1 MLKVLISGYSIR
13 ILLLLLQLNGSIIR
27 TRSLLGIPEQ
37 GRPVIPA

>member
-27 TRSLLGIPEQ
+27 TRSLFRFDNKLL
-37 GRPVIPA
+37 